1 MTSSRFF
8 ADASTSGADAD
19 AKDGAIPPRE
29 RAYLLVRDLVKDIRR
44 ERHERRSR
52 RATTNAPAVDLTY
65 GGADRH
71 DDENDP
77 PTCAICLELPRV
89 PAVLHGDDEG
99 AAKGCASTAEH
110 VFCLDCVD
118 RWSKVCN
125 ACPLCKARF
134 HAVVW
139 TDPSDG
145 TERRRVVAAKELADF
160 TDDET
165 VAVLA
170 EALERIEN
178 ALCEMCGGG
187 DAEERILL
195 CDACDAGCHT
205 WCCAPPLRA
214 VPEGDWFCPA
224 CDGEDSFV
232 KAELHTYA
240 GRDACMDTS
249 GVSER
254 AGLSRY
260 DDADEKPRGG
270 EASSFPRR
278 AEWRRRRVWFR
289 SLHGRRKRTITE
301 DSGAI
306 ASRDG
311 GAIVAADVSFERFRF
326 ARRAAEA
333 AGGGAEAR
341 QPGKRESREE

>member
-8 ADASTSGADAD
+8 AGASTSGAYAD
-19 AKDGAIPPRE
+19 AKDRAPTPRE

-52 RATTNAPAVDLTY
+52 RATTEAPEVDLTCD
-65 GGADRH
+65 GDDRD
-71 DDENDP
+71 DDENDRA
-77 PTCAICLELPRV
+77 TCAICLELPRV
-89 PAVLHGDDEG
+89 PAVLRGDDEG

-134 HAVVW
+134 RAVVW

-145 TERRRVVAAKELADF
+145 TERRRVVAPKELAVF
-160 TDDET
+160 TEDET
-165 VAVLA
+165 AAVLA

-224 CDGEDSFV
+224 CDGEDTFV
-232 KAELHTYA
+232 KAELRAYA
-240 GRDACMDTS
+240 GKGTCTS
-249 GVSER
+249 DVSER
-254 AGLSRY
+254 ADLSLS
-260 DDADEKPRGG
+260 DDADEEPRGV
-270 EASSFPRR
+270 EASSSFSTPRR
-278 AEWRRRRVWFR
+278 AEWRRRRAWFR
-289 SLHGRRKRTITE
+289 SLSGRRKRTIAD
-301 DSGAI
+301 DSDAI
-306 ASRDG
+306 VSRDG
-311 GAIVAADVSFERFRF
+311 DTIAAAEVSFERFRF
-326 ARRAAEA
+326 ARRAAED
-333 AGGGAEAR
+333 AGGGE
-341 QPGKRESREE
+341 

>member
-8 ADASTSGADAD
+8 AVASTSGADVD
-19 AKDGAIPPRE
+19 AKDGAPTPRE

-52 RATTNAPAVDLTY
+52 RATTDEPAVDLRKD
-65 GGADRH
+65 GDDRD

-77 PTCAICLELPRV
+77 STCAICLDVPRV
-89 PAVLHGDDEG
+89 PAVLRGDDKG
-99 AAKGCASTAEH
+99 AAEGCASTAKH

-118 RWSKVCN
+118 RWSKVCT

-139 TDPSDG
+139 HEPSDG
-145 TERRRVVAAKELADF
+145 AERRRVVAPKDLEVLQE
-160 TDDET
+160 DET
-165 VAVLA
+165 AAVLA

-187 DAEERILL
+187 DAEAHILL

-224 CDGEDSFV
+224 CDGEDPTV
-232 KAELHTYA
+232 KAELRDHA
-240 GRDACMDTS
+240 GK

-254 AGLSRY
+254 AGLALS
-260 DDADEKPRGG
+260 DDADKESSGAR

-278 AEWRRRRVWFR
+278 SEWRRRRAWFR
-289 SLHGRRKRTITE
+289 SLFGKSVRKRTAPN
-301 DSGAI
+301 DSVPI
-306 ASRDG
+306 ASRPDD
-311 GAIVAADVSFERFRF
+311 AIDAADVPFERFRF
-326 ARRAAEA
+326 ARHAADDA
-333 AGGGAEAR
+333 GAEAR
-341 QPGKRESREE
+341 ATEKRESREERYASE